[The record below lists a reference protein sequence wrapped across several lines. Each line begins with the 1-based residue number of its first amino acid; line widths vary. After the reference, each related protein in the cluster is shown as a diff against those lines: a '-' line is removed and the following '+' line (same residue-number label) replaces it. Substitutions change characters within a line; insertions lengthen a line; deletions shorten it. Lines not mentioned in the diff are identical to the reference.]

1 MQRKRPV
8 PPQPGHSSL
17 AQRLA
22 SGALGLAFALIA
34 WQLLS
39 ASTGSSLILPFP
51 AEVLASLGSLLGSM
65 AFWQAVLGSFTRVLM
80 AFFLSIALGSVTG
93 GAAGMSPA
101 FRNFLS
107 PLLTTIRAT
116 PVLALILVAMFWL
129 PSSAVPIFS
138 AFLMTYPVM
147 HTSTC
152 AGFLSVDSD
161 LLEMSSVFKVP
172 RSVVFFRLRLPS
184 ARGHF
189 LSGVKNS
196 LGLCWKVV
204 VAGEVLSQPA
214 FALGTGLQD
223 ARLSL
228 ETAGVLAWAV
238 ATVFLCGVSEFLLGL
253 AVRHF
258 GAARAGGAE

>member
-1 MQRKRPV
+1 MPNKWLTSLK
-8 PPQPGHSSL
+8 PGHSNISR
-17 AQRLA
+17 RLGA
-22 SGALGLAFALIA
+22 GALGLAFGLGA
-34 WQLLS
+34 WQLIS
-39 ASTGSSLILPFP
+39 AFTGSSLILPFP
-51 AEVLASLGSLLGSM
+51 VEVLESLVSLSGSA
-65 AFWQAVLGSFTRVLM
+65 AFWQAVLGTFSRVLI
-80 AFFLSIALGSVTG
+80 AFCLSIVVGSLTG
-93 GAAGMSPA
+93 GAAGVSPA
-101 FRNFLS
+101 FKDFLS

-129 PSSAVPIFS
+129 PSTVVPVFS
-138 AFLMTYPVM
+138 AFLMSYPIM

-152 AGFLSVDSD
+152 TGFLSIDSD

-172 RSVVFFRLRLPS
+172 RSVVFFRLRIPA

-189 LSGVKNS
+189 LTGIKNS

-228 ETAGVLAWAV
+228 ETSGVLAWAA
-238 ATVFLCGVSEFLLGL
+238 ATVFLCGASEFLLGM
-253 AVRHF
+253 AVRHLD
-258 GAARAGGAE
+258 AVNAGGAQ